1 MIIAFR
7 TFGGFG
13 MRSIF
18 GLSPVPEELSVF
30 EALAGG
36 PFAPSSETAWFER
49 FSHMCDDLVFVQPGN
64 FSNFLKGDTVGPAG
78 PDDPVVA
85 AFGWL
90 GFFYPGDG
98 EVRLFRIH
106 GLRLV

>member
-1 MIIAFR
+1 
-7 TFGGFG
+7 

-36 PFAPSSETAWFER
+36 PFAPSSETAWLEG
-49 FSHMCDDLVFVQPGN
+49 FSHVSDDLAFVPPGN
-64 FSNFLKGDTVGPAG
+64 FSDFLKSDAIGPSR
-78 PDDPVVA
+78 PDDPVVSA
-85 AFGWL
+85 LGGF
-90 GFFYPGDG
+90 GFFDPGDG

-106 GLRLV
+106 GLP